1 MHGRWRKTDLV
12 RTPRRAVARRFKLA
26 AAFAGESTY
35 QAPRTAPGEVQESS
49 PARQAGPGSAV
60 CFKACKGGA
69 LGADERSPASVAI
82 SLASG
87 PVSEARRNSGL
98 ARPASPR
105 RPDWPDRYASGARR
119 CRVRSRLRRRSQ
131 LTTSIRHCSRDRGLA
146 CLPESR
152 RITEREAKRSTSYA
166 VRDDLRANGRRS
178 ECECRRG
185 RTRNA
190 SGGSSRRARRASGSA
205 TDAEHTR
212 AVAQL

>member
-35 QAPRTAPGEVQESS
+35 QAPGSAPGEVQESS

-87 PVSEARRNSGL
+87 PVSEARLQYHAAVAVRLSEPHDRL
-98 ARPASPR
+98 AR
-105 RPDWPDRYASGARR
+105 
-119 CRVRSRLRRRSQ
+119 RLKRNR
-131 LTTSIRHCSRDRGLA
+131 TV
-146 CLPESR
+146 
-152 RITEREAKRSTSYA
+152 ER
-166 VRDDLRANGRRS
+166 
-178 ECECRRG
+178 
-185 RTRNA
+185 RTRVL
-190 SGGSSRRARRASGSA
+190 
-205 TDAEHTR
+205 H
-212 AVAQL
+212 VLL